1 MDINAFLK
9 LMAEKEASDLFF
21 SVGAPPSIKIK
32 GTTLSLSEKILQP
45 GEVKKL
51 AYTIISD
58 VQKAEF
64 EGQMELNFAINLE
77 GIGRYRINLYRQRGE
92 VSMVIRYIK
101 SKIPKLEELNL
112 PPVLKQL
119 VMAPRGLILV
129 VGATGSGKSTT
140 LASMIDYRNEQKSGH
155 ILTIEDPVEFVYEHK
170 KAVVDQREVG
180 LDTLSYTNALKNAM
194 REAPDVILIG
204 EIRDKET
211 MQHAIAYA
219 ETGHLCLSTLHA
231 NNANQAIDR
240 IINFFPD
247 SAQHQLLIDLSLNL
261 KSVISQR
268 LLPAIDNRMVPAI
281 EILIQ
286 SAYISSLIEKREIE
300 EIKEAIEKSRE
311 QGMQT
316 FDQSL
321 YDLYKQGKISK
332 EVALQNADSSN
343 NLSIK
348 INLEEGGE
356 KTAEGDAL
364 EMQSMDGENEWRKL

>member
-1 MDINAFLK
+1 
-9 LMAEKEASDLFF
+9 
-21 SVGAPPSIKIK
+21 
-32 GTTLSLSEKILQP
+32 
-45 GEVKKL
+45 
-51 AYTIISD
+51 
-58 VQKAEF
+58 
-64 EGQMELNFAINLE
+64 
-77 GIGRYRINLYRQRGE
+77 
-92 VSMVIRYIK
+92 
-101 SKIPKLEELNL
+101 
-112 PPVLKQL
+112 
-119 VMAPRGLILV
+119 
-129 VGATGSGKSTT
+129 
-140 LASMIDYRNEQKSGH
+140 
-155 ILTIEDPVEFVYEHK
+155 
-170 KAVVDQREVG
+170 VDQREVG

-211 MQHAIAYA
+211 MQHAISYA

-231 NNANQAIDR
+231 NNANEAIDR

-261 KSVISQR
+261 KAVISQR
-268 LLPAIDNRMVPAI
+268 LLPTTDNKLVPAM

-311 QGMQT
+311 EGMQT

-321 YDLYKQGKISK
+321 YDLYKQGKITK
-332 EVALQNADSSN
+332 ELALQHADSSN

-364 EMQSMDGENEWRKL
+364 NLQSMDREDEWRKL

>member
-1 MDINAFLK
+1 MDITPFLK

-21 SVGAPPSIKIK
+21 SVSAPPNIKIK
-32 GTTLSLSEKILQP
+32 GATLPLGEKVLQS

-58 VQKAEF
+58 TQQAEF
-64 EGQMELNFAINLE
+64 EGTMELNFAINLE
-77 GIGRYRINLYRQRGE
+77 GVGRYRVNLYRQRGE

-112 PPVLKQL
+112 PPVLKKL

-140 LASMIDYRNEQKSGH
+140 LASMIDYRNEQKAGH

-261 KSVISQR
+261 KAVISQR
-268 LLPAIDNRMVPAI
+268 LLPTTDNKLVPAI

-311 QGMQT
+311 EGMQT

-321 YDLYKQGKISK
+321 YDLYKQGKITR
-332 EVALQNADSSN
+332 ELALQHADSSN

-348 INLEEGGE
+348 INLEEGTG

-364 EMQSMDGENEWRKL
+364 NLQSMDREEEWRKL

>member
-1 MDINAFLK
+1 
-9 LMAEKEASDLFF
+9 
-21 SVGAPPSIKIK
+21 
-32 GTTLSLSEKILQP
+32 
-45 GEVKKL
+45 
-51 AYTIISD
+51 
-58 VQKAEF
+58 
-64 EGQMELNFAINLE
+64 
-77 GIGRYRINLYRQRGE
+77 
-92 VSMVIRYIK
+92 
-101 SKIPKLEELNL
+101 
-112 PPVLKQL
+112 
-119 VMAPRGLILV
+119 
-129 VGATGSGKSTT
+129 
-140 LASMIDYRNEQKSGH
+140 
-155 ILTIEDPVEFVYEHK
+155 VEFVYEHK

-204 EIRDKET
+204 AIRDKET
-211 MQHAIAYA
+211 MQHAISYA

-261 KSVISQR
+261 KAVISQR
-268 LLPAIDNRMVPAI
+268 LLPTTDNKLVPAI

-300 EIKEAIEKSRE
+300 EIKQAIEKSRE
-311 QGMQT
+311 EGMQT

-321 YDLYKQGKISK
+321 YDLYKQGKITK
-332 EVALQNADSSN
+332 ELALQHADSSN

-348 INLEEGGE
+348 INLEEGTE

-364 EMQSMDGENEWRKL
+364 NLQSMNKEDEWRKL